1 MIKAINLKTEYLQN
15 PLGIDIVRPRFM
27 WNVDGAVKQTAYQ
40 IIAKVNGKTVWNSGK
55 VESSAMTHIPYNG
68 HHAMH
73 RR

>member
-15 PLGIDIVRPRFM
+15 PLGIDIVRPSFM

-55 VESSAMTHIPYNG
+55 VESSAMTYIPYALLKKLYG
-68 HHAMH
+68 
-73 RR
+73 R